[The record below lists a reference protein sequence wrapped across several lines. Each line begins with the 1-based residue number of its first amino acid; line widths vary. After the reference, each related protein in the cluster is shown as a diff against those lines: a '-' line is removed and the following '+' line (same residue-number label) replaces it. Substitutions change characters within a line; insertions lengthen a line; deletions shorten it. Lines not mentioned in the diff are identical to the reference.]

1 MKKYLNKIRI
11 VVPVLILSG
20 CLCSCSTEQEIQ
32 QDWSH
37 VVRIAGHGLNASRI
51 DSIISRSRSTY
62 VFGIEVD
69 NDITGRYESFL
80 DPAEKLAAIGLLAR
94 KAHENNNRA
103 FVYIAGLEC
112 ITAAADTA
120 ARHTLFK
127 DHPDWVQRD
136 ITGRPAVFG
145 GDAAFWIRQG
155 DEDVWISPYAV
166 EWRKMYMQR
175 VKEIAAT
182 GIDGIYVDIPYWMT
196 HFEGWENTWASFD
209 DYTVRAFRKKTG
221 LDAKKD
227 LKLGDFTDP
236 GFLRWV
242 NFRMETLTA
251 FMAEIN
257 RTVKAVN
264 PECKTIAE
272 IYPGIDESAVR
283 VGADVQQMYEV
294 VDAIA
299 HEYSEGAYM
308 AAAREPVDW
317 FTYMAGMYTFRAFAR
332 GKPSWM
338 LSYSWDGEK
347 KIDPG
352 EAMRNLFLSQ
362 IMAGTNPWDA
372 RGHVMSGSNDYKVR
386 SEVYKWI
393 AAHEDHW
400 YKPRLPIDPIGV
412 YFSPRT
418 RNIFADDFYK
428 SYMGALSMMLQAHQE
443 FQIVLP
449 QTLRFFKGKILLIPD
464 ARCLNLPEVELFEKL
479 VHSGGKIIF
488 TGQSGEYDHARKK
501 YTDNPLHRLFGVTSQ
516 DKKIQTGKDFIY
528 YPDCPA
534 RIYYDEIKNNYNRY
548 ARGDTTA
555 NAVFIKLLGD
565 FVADLRQQKLVY
577 SSALEITASP
587 FIATQVAM
595 VDNRIHIFL
604 ANFAG
609 LQGGVNASQTAQKN
623 IRITLKDNIQRNC
636 YLLPYL
642 GEVQEITSSS
652 SGNGQVYIIP
662 EIHKGAVVW
671 FETATGQSTNQ

>member
-1 MKKYLNKIRI
+1 MKNILRI
-11 VVPVLILSG
+11 FWTILIIFITCIL
-20 CLCSCSTEQEIQ
+20 LFSCSGDQEIR

-37 VVRIAGHGLNASRI
+37 FVRIAGHGLNASRV
-51 DSIISRSRSTY
+51 DSIISRANSTH

-69 NDITGRYESFL
+69 NDITGRYDSFL
-80 DPAEKLAAIGLLAR
+80 DPKEKLAAIRLLAQ
-94 KAHENNNRA
+94 KAHENKNRA

-112 ITAAADTA
+112 ITSNAGNAQ
-120 ARHTLFK
+120 HTFFK

-145 GDAAFWIRQG
+145 GNDAFWIREG

-166 EWRKMYMQR
+166 EWRKIYMQH

-196 HFEGWENTWASFD
+196 HFEGWEDTWASFD

-221 LDAKKD
+221 LDAKQD
-227 LKLGDFTDP
+227 IKLGDFTDP

-242 NFRMETLTA
+242 NFRIETLTA

-294 VDAIA
+294 IDAIT

-317 FTYMAGMYTFRAFAR
+317 FAYMAGMYTFRAFAR

-347 KIDPG
+347 NIEPG

-362 IMAGTNPWDA
+362 IMTGTNPWDA
-372 RGHVMSGSNDYKVR
+372 KGHVMSGSNDYKVR
-386 SEVYKWI
+386 RDVYKWI
-393 AAHEDHW
+393 AAYEHHW
-400 YKPRLPIDPIGV
+400 YKPQKPITPIGV

-418 RNIFADDFYK
+418 RNSFVDDFYK
-428 SYMGALSMMLQAHQE
+428 SYMGAMIMMLQAHQE

-449 QTLRFFKGKILLIPD
+449 QTLRFFKGKMLVLPD
-464 ARCLNLPEVELFEKL
+464 VRCMNLPEVELIEKL
-479 VHSGGKIIF
+479 VKSGGKVVF
-488 TGQSGEYDHARKK
+488 TGESGEYDHARKK
-501 YTDNPLHRLFGVTSQ
+501 YTANPLHNLFGITSEGANQ
-516 DKKIQTGKDFIY
+516 KIQTGTDFIF
-528 YPDCPA
+528 YPECPV
-534 RIYYDEIKNNYNRY
+534 RVYYDEIKKNYNPY
-548 ARGDTTA
+548 ASSDTA
-555 NAVFIKLLGD
+555 RDAVFVKLLGD
-565 FVADLRQQKLVY
+565 FVQNFQQKLDYTSLV
-577 SSALEITASP
+577 EIQASP
-587 FIATQVAM
+587 FIATQVAR
-595 VDNRIHIFL
+595 VDDQIHIFL
-604 ANFAG
+604 ANFKG
-609 LQGGVNASQTAQKN
+609 LQGEVNARQVAEKN
-623 IRITLKDNIQRNC
+623 VRITLKDKTARIC

-642 GEVQEITSSS
+642 GEVQTIAGTST
-652 SGNGQVYIIP
+652 GNEQMYIIP
-662 EIHKGAVVW
+662 EVQKGAVVW
-671 FETATGQSTNQ
+671 FEEIVNPPADK

>member
-11 VVPVLILSG
+11 VIPVLILSG
-20 CLCSCSTEQEIQ
+20 WLFNCGTEQEIQ

-37 VVRIAGHGLNASRI
+37 VVRIAGHGLNVSRI
-51 DSIISRSRSTY
+51 DSIISRSTATH

-80 DPAEKLAAIGLLAR
+80 DPAEKLAAIRLMAD
-94 KAHENNNRA
+94 KAHANNNRA
-103 FVYIAGLEC
+103 FVYIAGLEI
-112 ITAAADTA
+112 ITAGADTT
-120 ARHTLFK
+120 RHTFFK

-145 GDAAFWIRQG
+145 GGTAFWVRAG
-155 DEDVWISPYAV
+155 DEDVWISPYAT
-166 EWRKMYMQR
+166 EWRSMYMQR

-209 DYTVRAFRKKTG
+209 DYTLRAFRKKTG

-227 LKLGDFTDP
+227 IKLGDFSDP

-308 AAAREPVDW
+308 AADREPVDW
-317 FTYMAGMYTFRAFAR
+317 FAYMAGMYTFRALAR

-347 KIDPG
+347 NIDPA
-352 EAMRNLFLSQ
+352 EALRNLFLAQ
-362 IMAGTNPWDA
+362 IMSGTNPWDA
-372 RGHVMSGSNDYKVR
+372 RGYVMSGSNNYQVR
-386 SEVYKWI
+386 SQVYEWI
-393 AAHEDHW
+393 AANQDHF
-400 YKPRLPIDPIGV
+400 YKPRQAINPIGV

-418 RNIFADDFYK
+418 RNSFAAEFYK
-428 SYMGALSMMLQAHQE
+428 SYMGAMIMMLQAHQE

-449 QTLRFFKGKILLIPD
+449 QTLRFFKGKMLVLPD
-464 ARCLNLPEVELFEKL
+464 IRCLNLPEVELIEKL
-479 VHSGGKIIF
+479 VRRGGKVIF
-488 TGQSGEYDHARKK
+488 TGESGDYDHARNK
-501 YTDNPLHRLFGVTSQ
+501 YGRNPLHRLFGITETT
-516 DKKIQTGKDFIY
+516 DKKDDQAGKDFIY
-528 YPDCPA
+528 YPNCPA
-534 RIYYDEIKNNYNRY
+534 LQYYDEIQKNYNQY
-548 ARGDTTA
+548 ARSDTVA
-555 NAVFIKLLGD
+555 GALFAKLLGG
-565 FVADLRQQKLVY
+565 FVADLRQKLAYTSMV
-577 SSALEITASP
+577 EIAASP
-587 FIATQVAM
+587 FMATQVAM
-595 VDNRIHIFL
+595 VDNKIHIFL
-604 ANFAG
+604 ANFGG
-609 LQGGVNASQTAQKN
+609 LQGGVNASQTAQKS
-623 IRITLKDNIQRNC
+623 IRITLKDNIRRNC

-642 GEVQEITSSS
+642 GEVQEIESSS

-662 EIHKGAVVW
+662 EIQKGAVVW
-671 FETATGQSTNQ
+671 FDTATGQSNNQ

>member
-1 MKKYLNKIRI
+1 MKWNLKLVWTVMIT
-11 VVPVLILSG
+11 VLCVLFFTCSG
-20 CLCSCSTEQEIQ
+20 DQEIR

-37 VVRIAGHGLNASRI
+37 FVRIAGHGLNAARV
-51 DSIISRSRSTY
+51 DSIVSRANSTY

-69 NDITGRYESFL
+69 NDIPGRYESFL
-80 DPAEKLAAIGLLAR
+80 DPREKLEAIRLLAQ
-94 KAHENNNRA
+94 KAHESNNRA

-112 ITAAADTA
+112 ITAHADT

-127 DHPDWVQRD
+127 DHPDWVQRN

-145 GDAAFWIRQG
+145 GDAAFWIRPG

-166 EWRKMYMQR
+166 EWRTLYMQR

-209 DYTVRAFRKKTG
+209 DYTVRVFMKKTG
-221 LDAKKD
+221 LDAKQD
-227 LKLGDFTDP
+227 IKLGDFNDP

-317 FTYMAGMYTFRAFAR
+317 FAYMAGMYTFRAFAR

-347 KIDPG
+347 NIDPG

-372 RGHVMSGSNDYKVR
+372 RGHVMSGSNDYQVR
-386 SEVYKWI
+386 TEVYKWI
-393 AAHEDHW
+393 AAHEDHL
-400 YKPRLPIDPIGV
+400 YKPRRPINPVGI

-418 RNIFADDFYK
+418 RNSFTEDFYK
-428 SYMGALSMMLQAHQE
+428 SYMGAMIMMLQAHQE

-449 QTLRFFKGKILLIPD
+449 QTLRFYKGKILFLPD
-464 ARCLNLPEVELFEKL
+464 VRCLNLPEVELIAKL
-479 VHSGGKIIF
+479 VRSGGKVIL
-488 TGQSGEYDHARKK
+488 TGESGDYDHTRKK
-501 YTDNPLHRLFGVTSQ
+501 YAANPLHHLFDISAKENNET
-516 DKKIQTGKDFIY
+516 IQAGKDFIY
-528 YPDCPA
+528 YPACPA
-534 RIYYDEIKNNYNRY
+534 RMYYEEIIKNYNRY
-548 ARGDTTA
+548 AIGDTSA
-555 NAVFIKLLGD
+555 HAVFVELLGN
-565 FVADLRQQKLVY
+565 FVDDLYKKLDY
-577 SSALEITASP
+577 SSLVEIQASP
-587 FIATQVAM
+587 FVATQVARI
-595 VDNRIHIFL
+595 DDKIHIFV
-604 ANFAG
+604 ANFKG
-609 LQGGVNASQTAQKN
+609 LQGGVKATQSAEKD
-623 IRITLKDNIQRNC
+623 IRITLHDNSNRTC

-642 GEVQEITSSS
+642 GEVQTI
-652 SGNGQVYIIP
+652 SGNNTENGQVYIIP
-662 EIHKGAVVW
+662 EIQKGALVW
-671 FETATGQSTNQ
+671 FEDLNTHSSNQ